1 MSPAVTIAAAI
12 IAEEVRRHVTSETLP
27 LDSDVERAAIAAAQR
42 VYDALYE
49 ARGMFG

>member
-27 LDSDVERAAIAAAQR
+27 LDSDVERAAVAAAQR
-42 VYDALYE
+42 VYALYE
-49 ARGMFG
+49 ARGMFGA